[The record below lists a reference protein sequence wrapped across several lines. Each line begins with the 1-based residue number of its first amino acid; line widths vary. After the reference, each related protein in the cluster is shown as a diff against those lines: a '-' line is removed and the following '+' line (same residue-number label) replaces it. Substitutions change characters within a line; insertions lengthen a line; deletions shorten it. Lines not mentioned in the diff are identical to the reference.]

1 MERGLFFFSDSTF
14 SIFLTGFGVE
24 DVDGASVR
32 RLFGVLDVDKTDFEN
47 PLLLFD
53 VGLFDNFEVDK
64 FSFDFLKFIDSEVE
78 CGVLVYGQN
87 VFEVFLSTMTFDFK
101 HDASNIA
108 TLFRQLVSGLRSS
121 DVSKSR
127 DISSRNRFRDADDS
141 PNFEASPPPVF
152 RSVLLDFDKDVQP
165 IFRSVLLEFDKDVQ
179 PDCTSRPARLSGLK
193 TRKIKKIT
201 VAI

>member
-1 MERGLFFFSDSTF
+1 MARGLFFFSDSTL

-24 DVDGASVR
+24 DVDGASVWC
-32 RLFGVLDVDKTDFEN
+32 LFGVLDVDRTDFED

-53 VGLFDNFEVDK
+53 VGLFDNFELDK

-127 DISSRNRFRDADDS
+127 DISSRNRFRDADDN
-141 PNFEASPPPVF
+141 PNFEASPPP
-152 RSVLLDFDKDVQP
+152 
-165 IFRSVLLEFDKDVQ
+165 IFRSVLVEFDKDVQ

-193 TRKIKKIT
+193 TRKIKKKIT
-201 VAI
+201 VAN